1 MDMGICYA
9 PDYLI
14 NAGGVINCFFEVT
27 GYDKDRVMDL
37 TENIYNTTMSIF
49 DMAEKENIPTYL
61 AANKLA
67 EERIEAIGKIKLS
80 F

>member
-1 MDMGICYA
+1 
-9 PDYLI
+9 
-14 NAGGVINCFFEVT
+14 
-27 GYDKDRVMDL
+27 MDL